1 MGKFE
6 KQAQELLD
14 AIGGK
19 ENISAV
25 THCATRMSFVLNDD
39 AKADKKR
46 IENISTTKGMFT
58 NAGQFQVIIGN
69 DVATFYND
77 FSAVSG
83 IEGVSKEA
91 AKSAAKSNQNVI
103 QKLVGTLSEIFT
115 PLLPAII
122 VGGLILGFRN
132 ILEGVQIQA
141 LGQVV
146 EDGVKKV
153 TSEGVPV
160 WNTITQV
167 SPFWNG
173 VNSFL
178 WLPGEAIFHFLPVGI
193 AWSVTRKMGTTQ
205 ILGIVL
211 GITLVSP
218 QLLNAYAVNST
229 SAAEIAKNWSWD
241 FGFFTMD
248 KIGYQAQVIPA
259 MAAGFLLAYLEKFF
273 RKHIPEAVSMIFVPL
288 FALIPTIIA
297 SHAIIGPIGWKIG
310 QGISFVVNTGLTSS
324 LSWLFGGIFGIL
336 YAPLVITGLH
346 HTTLAID
353 AQLIADYGSTNLW
366 PLIDLSNIAQGASVL
381 AIYLL
386 HKKNKKEAEISVPAT
401 ISAWLGV
408 TEPAMFGINLK
419 YLYPFIAAMIG
430 SGVAGMV
437 STLMGVR
444 ANAIGVGGLPG
455 ILAIRGEDMLKFILP
470 MVIAIIVPI
479 VLTFFFRQAGI
490 FNKNDLVGAGDVNYT
505 SDSAT
510 LEGAQNIAK
519 TEISKGT
526 LVNVTS
532 PLAGEVRELATATD
546 PVFSQGLMGQGV
558 VIEPSEG
565 LLTAPFDGVV
575 SAFFPTKHAIGLISD
590 AGTEILIHIGM
601 DTVKLDGKGFEAFVQ
616 QGDQVKQ
623 GQKLLTF
630 DIDLI
635 KGQGLIVE
643 TPVIVTN
650 QDIFQPDVVGQI
662 PRYIKSG
669 EQLLTAT
676 KI

>member
-25 THCATRMSFVLNDD
+25 THCATRMRFVLNDD

-115 PLLPAII
+115 PLLPTII

-532 PLAGEVRELATATD
+532 PLAGEVRELATETD

>member
-1 MGKFE
+1 
-6 KQAQELLD
+6 
-14 AIGGK
+14 
-19 ENISAV
+19 
-25 THCATRMSFVLNDD
+25 
-39 AKADKKR
+39 
-46 IENISTTKGMFT
+46 MFT

>member
-25 THCATRMSFVLNDD
+25 THCATRMRFVLNDD

-46 IENISTTKGMFT
+46 IENISMTKGMFT

>member
-25 THCATRMSFVLNDD
+25 THCATRMRFVLNDD

-91 AKSAAKSNQNVI
+91 AKSAAKSNQNVV
-103 QKLVGTLSEIFT
+103 QRLVGTLSEIFT

-122 VGGLILGFRN
+122 VGGLILGLRN
-132 ILEGVQIQA
+132 ILEGVQFGGSTI
-141 LGQVV
+141 V
-146 EDGVKKV
+146 EN
-153 TSEGVPV
+153 S
-160 WNTITQV
+160 Q
-167 SPFWNG
+167 FWAG

-218 QLLNAYAVNST
+218 QLLNAYAVNGT

-297 SHAIIGPIGWKIG
+297 AHAIIGPIGWKIG

-353 AQLIADYGSTNLW
+353 SQLIADFGSTNLW
-366 PLIDLSNIAQGASVL
+366 PLIDLSNIAQGAAVF
-381 AIYLL
+381 AVYLL

-419 YLYPFIAAMIG
+419 YLYPFVAAMIG
-430 SGVAGMV
+430 SGIAGMV

-444 ANAIGVGGLPG
+444 ANSIGVGGLPG
-455 ILAIRGEDMLKFILP
+455 ILAIRGEDMLKFTIP
-470 MVIAIIVPI
+470 MVIAIVVPI
-479 VLTFFFRQAGI
+479 ILTFFFRQAGI
-490 FNKNDLVGAGDVNYT
+490 FNKIDLVGAGDAAFA
-505 SDSAT
+505 SDPAT
-510 LEGAQNIAK
+510 LEGAQQIAK
-519 TEISKGT
+519 TEIPKGT

-532 PLAGEVRELATATD
+532 PLSGEVRELATATD
-546 PVFSQGLMGQGV
+546 PVFSQGIMGQGV
-558 VIEPSEG
+558 IIEPSEG
-565 LLTAPFDGVV
+565 VLTAPFDGIV

-590 AGTEILIHIGM
+590 AGVEILMHIGM
-601 DTVKLDGKGFEAFVQ
+601 DTVKLDGKGFEAFVS
-616 QGDQVKQ
+616 QGDHVTQ
-623 GQKLLTF
+623 GQRLLTF

-635 KGQGLIVE
+635 KSQGLIVE

-650 QDIFQPDVVGQI
+650 QDSFQPDVSGQL
-662 PRYIKSG
+662 PRRIQSG
-669 EQLLTAT
+669 DDLLTAT

>member
-25 THCATRMSFVLNDD
+25 THCATRMRFVLNDD

-91 AKSAAKSNQNVI
+91 AKSAAKSNQNVV

-132 ILEGVQIQA
+132 ILEGVQFGGSTI
-141 LGQVV
+141 V
-146 EDGVKKV
+146 EN
-153 TSEGVPV
+153 S
-160 WNTITQV
+160 Q
-167 SPFWNG
+167 FWNG
-173 VNSFL
+173 VNGFL

-205 ILGIVL
+205 ILGI
-211 GITLVSP
+211 TLVSP
-218 QLLNAYAVNST
+218 QLLNAYGVNGT

-297 SHAIIGPIGWKIG
+297 AHAIIGPIGWKIG
-310 QGISFVVNTGLTSS
+310 QGISFVVNSGLTSS
-324 LSWLFGGIFGIL
+324 LSWLFGGVFGIL

-366 PLIDLSNIAQGASVL
+366 PLIDLSNIAQGASVF

-419 YLYPFIAAMIG
+419 YVYPFVAAMIG

-437 STLMGVR
+437 STLMGIR
-444 ANAIGVGGLPG
+444 SNSIGVGGLPG
-455 ILAIRGEDMLKFILP
+455 ILAIRGEDMVKFVIP
-470 MVIAIIVPI
+470 MALAIVVPI
-479 VLTFFFRQAGI
+479 ILTFFFRQAGI
-490 FNKNDLVGAGDVNYT
+490 FNKNDLVGAGDAAFA
-505 SDSAT
+505 SDPAI
-510 LEGAQNIAK
+510 LEGAQKIAK
-519 TEISKGT
+519 TEIPKGT

-532 PLAGEVRELATATD
+532 PLAGEVWELATATD
-546 PVFSQGLMGQGV
+546 PVFSQGIMGQGV
-558 VIEPSEG
+558 IIEPSEG
-565 LLTAPFDGVV
+565 LLIAPFDGVI

-590 AGTEILIHIGM
+590 AGVEMLIHIGM
-601 DTVKLDGKGFEAFVQ
+601 DTVKLDG
-616 QGDQVKQ
+616 
-623 GQKLLTF
+623 
-630 DIDLI
+630 
-635 KGQGLIVE
+635 
-643 TPVIVTN
+643 
-650 QDIFQPDVVGQI
+650 
-662 PRYIKSG
+662 
-669 EQLLTAT
+669 
-676 KI
+676 